1 MVGTL
6 PSNEGDA
13 GSILGQ
19 GAKIPH
25 VLWQKKKNINIKQ
38 KQTNKQK
45 VTNSIKP
52 LKMVHIRKKK
62 KTSLT
67 KKEFMKTKDDT
78 HMKPPS

>member
-62 KTSLT
+62 KNLFN
-67 KKEFMKTKDDT
+67 KKRIYENKR
-78 HMKPPS
+78 